1 MPKWKDDIKIYL
13 REICQG
19 YMNCIDLAQDR
30 GNWRNFV
37 QTVMNFESSTKC
49 RESVPQL
56 RQYQLLKKGKFGSS
70 HYFRHFLPSRKKCL
84 LARHIHLS
92 VCLSVCLHVSL
103 RVQLGVFPQNS
114 ILVTFFTN
122 ICQDNLNWTQ
132 FKKSANLHD
141 HLRRFIAAGDT
152 NSQQRYLCALFDNF
166 ILLTATYSTTIPA
179 KSIFAVSIAR
189 MVT

>member
-1 MPKWKDDIKIYL
+1 MRKWKDDIKRYL

-84 LARHIHLS
+84 LARHIRLS
-92 VCLSVCLHVSL
+92 VCLSARIVAGSTG
-103 RVQLGVFPQNS
+103 RISTKFDTGD
-114 ILVTFFTN
+114 FFYE
-122 ICQDNLNWTQ
+122 
-132 FKKSANLHD
+132 
-141 HLRRFIAAGDT
+141 
-152 NSQQRYLCALFDNF
+152 YL
-166 ILLTATYSTTIPA
+166 S
-179 KSIFAVSIAR
+179 R
-189 MVT
+189 